1 MFLCQ
6 QTKDTRN
13 FMIILLIFVLAY
25 AVSSESL
32 LYPKSD
38 MTLERLF
45 HLPRKAYWQVFG
57 ELNLE
62 EIEYRGIV
70 KQTLFLCVHSE
81 TKCFRFCLLT

>member
-1 MFLCQ
+1 MFPCQ
-6 QTKDTRN
+6 QAKDTRN

-57 ELNLE
+57 ELTLD

-70 KQTLFLCVHSE
+70 KWTVSLCTL
-81 TKCFRFCLLT
+81 